1 MRFSANLKKLIS
13 CTLALAGIALW
24 TVGCAEQSSTPSKGT
39 PLIKS
44 SPSGSTTGKGR
55 EVPEPGPAAT
65 GSDSKPAE
73 DMPAD
78 EKPADEKPADEKPAA
93 EKPGE

>member
-1 MRFSANLKKLIS
+1 MRFSVNLKKLIS
-13 CTLALAGIALW
+13 SSLILAGIAVW

-39 PLIKS
+39 PLTK
-44 SPSGSTTGKGR
+44 PPQSGSTTGKGR

-73 DMPAD
+73 EMPAD
-78 EKPADEKPADEKPAA
+78 EKPADEKPADEKPAD